1 MYSRNGTTFLYG
13 LFLEYIIKFEFV
25 NKNYRFE
32 IT

>member
-1 MYSRNGTTFLYG
+1 MYSRKRIIFLYS